1 LSCSIYIDKEAVWH
15 ARQTA
20 LIGPLHRRPINISIR
35 ASVSGVQTPR
45 CLVRVDEANGMVL
58 QYAIEWPSVN
68 MQRQQ
73 SVTALIQAHRNSCTK
88 PMQWFAGAQV
98 APRRHPWDEQELS
111 FSTRAWFDVEL
122 DTGAEAQLAV
132 RRLSRQGFLI
142 SPIHDHSL
150 RAKHVF
156 AYGIPK

>member
-1 LSCSIYIDKEAVWH
+1 
-15 ARQTA
+15 
-20 LIGPLHRRPINISIR
+20 
-35 ASVSGVQTPR
+35 
-45 CLVRVDEANGMVL
+45 M
-58 QYAIEWPSVN
+58 
-68 MQRQQ
+68 
-73 SVTALIQAHRNSCTK
+73 TK

-98 APRRHPWDEQELS
+98 ALRRHPWDQQELS
-111 FSTRAWFDVEL
+111 FSTRAWFDVES

-142 SPIHDHSL
+142 SPIHDLSL